1 VTLPFPDRQEA
12 GRQLAEALAPLG
24 LDQPLV
30 LAVPRGGVATA
41 APVADALGGELDVI
55 VVRKVGAP
63 RNPELGLGAVGAWG
77 DAVLDERLLS
87 AMSVSPSFL
96 EREIEAQRAE
106 ARRRVEAYRGD
117 VAPADV
123 GGRDAVV
130 VDDGIATGGTVIA
143 AARLLRTQQPRRLV
157 LGVPVA
163 PTEGLARARE
173 VYDEVVC
180 LHAPEPYFAVGQWYR
195 DFHQVS
201 DDEVR
206 ALLAERR
213 SEGSSGSL

>member
-1 VTLPFPDRQEA
+1 MTLPFPNRQEA

-24 LDQPLV
+24 LDHPLV

-77 DAVLDERLLS
+77 EAVLDERLLS

-96 EREIEAQRAE
+96 EREIEAQRSE
-106 ARRRVEAYRGD
+106 AQRRVEAYRGD

-143 AARLLRTQQPRRLV
+143 AARLLRSQQPRRLV